1 VCTKPKTKTQF
12 SPENMKTKQ
21 LVAMAVTALV
31 ISLGAGSALAQNNNN
46 QDNNNNGGGRR
57 NRGNGGGNFD
67 PAQFQQRMMDNYK
80 EQLEIT
86 DDTEWNAIKPLI
98 EKVSTA
104 QRNIMA
110 DRARGMFGGRNRGG
124 GGGGNDNGGGN
135 GGGGGGNRFGG
146 TPSAEAES
154 LRKAIDSKA
163 SNSEL
168 KTAIAKFVESRK
180 TKQADLE
187 KAQADLRKV
196 LSVRQEAIA
205 TQIGLL

>member
-1 VCTKPKTKTQF
+1 
-12 SPENMKTKQ
+12 
-21 LVAMAVTALV
+21 MAVTALV

-46 QDNNNNGGGRR
+46 NQDNNNNGGKR

-67 PAQFQQRMMDNYK
+67 PAQFQQRIMDNYK

-98 EKVSTA
+98 EKVTTA
-104 QRNIMA
+104 QRTMLA
-110 DRARGMFGGRNRGG
+110 DRARGMFGGRNRQGG
-124 GGGGNDNGGGN
+124 GGDNGGGN
-135 GGGGGGNRFGG
+135 NGGGGGRFGGG
-146 TPSAEAES
+146 TPSAEAEA

-180 TKQADLE
+180 SKQAELD

-205 TQIGLL
+205 TQMGLL